1 TKYMKP
7 TELVPVLTP
16 FASLATAV
24 MPIDASQILV
34 LRDHT
39 ENVKRMLE
47 MIERIDVMVPSE
59 FISEVIPIKYA
70 KVEDIAS
77 ALNSLSGGASG
88 TTIGA
93 RPTGTTPGATTPG
106 ARPGYN
112 QPGQF
117 GQPGAIGTGAAGTP
131 SAGGTFSDRLN
142 AIIKRAA
149 TSSGDLTIIGQ
160 TKIVADGRSNSLL
173 IFATRQDMA
182 MIKDIV

>member
-1 TKYMKP
+1 
-7 TELVPVLTP
+7 
-16 FASLATAV
+16 
-24 MPIDASQILV
+24 
-34 LRDHT
+34 
-39 ENVKRMLE
+39 
-47 MIERIDVMVPSE
+47 
-59 FISEVIPIKYA
+59 ISEVIPIKYA

-88 TTIGA
+88 TTVGA
-93 RPTGTTPGATTPG
+93 RSTTGPTTTPGG
-106 ARPGYN
+106 ARPGYNPN

-117 GQPGAIGTGAAGTP
+117 GQPGTIGTGAAGTL

-160 TKIVADGRSNSLL
+160 TKIVADARSNSLL

-182 MIKDIV
+182 MIKSIVEKLDVVLKMSSEFDRAS